1 MILAG
6 ILTAFAFLI
15 MLYKMNLKKILQ
27 YDLLVDIAVTFFLMW
42 IFAGTFAGMMA
53 AIIGGLIVSIVLV
66 VLKRT
71 IPRQKF
77 GVVKTPSFPYR
88 KLGWITI
95 NP

>member
-6 ILTAFAFLI
+6 ILTAAAFLI
-15 MLYKMNLKKILQ
+15 MLYKLNIKRILQ
-27 YDLLVDIAVTFFLMW
+27 YDLLVDVVITFFLMW

-53 AIIGGLIVSIVLV
+53 AIIGGLMVSIVLV
-66 VLKRT
+66 VLKRI

-77 GVVKTPSFPYR
+77 GVLKTNSFPYR
-88 KLGWITI
+88 RLGWKTI